1 MNFDGLKKSSLGG
14 LFSLVSVWA
23 QVLVIGLIAAS
34 LFLAGA
40 KLNGKRWAAKVAA
53 DDRARQ
59 AQTIRAQSD
68 AAVKTTENAM
78 QTAQIDTKNYKELQ
92 DANQI
97 ISGLRARINAL
108 RVREQNT
115 DRERHASVGT
125 GTGVGDGPAADG
137 AGNTGQARA
146 LCLDIGADALTA
158 AKQRDALREKVSV
171 DAQTIN
177 QTNEVKP

>member
-1 MNFDGLKKSSLGG
+1 MNLDGLKKSSLGG
-14 LFSLVSVWA
+14 LF
-23 QVLVIGLIAAS
+23 VLVPVWTQVFVVGLIAAS

-53 DDRARQ
+53 DDRERQ
-59 AQTIRAQSD
+59 AQVIRAQSD
-68 AAVKTTENAM
+68 AAVKTAENAM
-78 QTAQIDTKNYKELQ
+78 QTAQIDTKNYEELQ

-97 ISGLRARINAL
+97 INGLRARIDAL
-108 RVREQNT
+108 RVREQNA
-115 DRERHASVGT
+115 DRDRHAANRTS
-125 GTGVGDGPAADG
+125 TGVGDGPTTDG
-137 AGNTGQARA
+137 AGDTTETRA

-177 QTNEVKP
+177 QTNGVKP

>member
-1 MNFDGLKKSSLGG
+1 MVESSQKSSLFG
-14 LFSLVSVWA
+14 LMGVVPAWGQIA
-23 QVLVIGLIAAS
+23 VIGLIAAS

-59 AQTIRAQSD
+59 AQVIQAQSD
-68 AAVKTTENAM
+68 AMVKSAENAV
-78 QTAQIDTKNYKELQ
+78 QTGQIDTKNLKELR
-92 DANQI
+92 DAHQT
-97 ISGLRARINAL
+97 ISGLRARIDAL
-108 RVREQNT
+108 RVREQAT
-115 DRERHASVGT
+115 DHVGDTASGT
-125 GTGVGDGPAADG
+125 GSRVGDGSASDG
-137 AGNTGQARA
+137 AGDSAEARA

-177 QTNEVKP
+177 QTNGVKP

>member
-1 MNFDGLKKSSLGG
+1 MSLDGLKKSSLGELFG
-14 LFSLVSVWA
+14 LVPLWA

-53 DDRARQ
+53 DERARQ
-59 AQTIRAQSD
+59 SQVIRAQSD
-68 AAVKTTENAM
+68 AAVKTAENAV
-78 QTAQIDTKNYKELQ
+78 QTAQIDTKNHKELQ

-97 ISGLRARINAL
+97 ISGLRARIDAL
-108 RVREQNT
+108 RVREQNA
-115 DRERHASVGT
+115 DRERHAAGSAGAVM
-125 GTGVGDGPAADG
+125 GDGSATNG
-137 AGNTGQARA
+137 AGDTTEART

-177 QTNEVKP
+177 ETSGVKP

>member
-1 MNFDGLKKSSLGG
+1 MDVFKKSSLWAAFG
-14 LFSLVSVWA
+14 LIPSWG
-23 QVLVIGLIAAS
+23 QVAVIGLVALS

-59 AQTIRAQSD
+59 AQVIQAQSD
-68 AAVKTTENAM
+68 AMAKTAENTKL
-78 QTAQIDTKNYKELQ
+78 TAQVDAKNYKELQ

-97 ISGLRARINAL
+97 ISGLRARIDAL
-108 RVREQNT
+108 RVREQAVG
-115 DRERHASVGT
+115 RIRHTASGT
-125 GTGVGDGPAADG
+125 GSRVGDGSAPDG
-137 AGNTGQARA
+137 AGDSAEART

-171 DAQTIN
+171 DGQTIN
-177 QTNEVKP
+177 GGKP

>member
-1 MNFDGLKKSSLGG
+1 MGILKKSSLWAGLG
-14 LFSLVSVWA
+14 LFPAWGQIAVVGLVA
-23 QVLVIGLIAAS
+23 LS

-53 DDRARQ
+53 DDQARQ
-59 AQTIRAQSD
+59 AQVIRAQSD
-68 AAVKTTENAM
+68 AANKTAENAV
-78 QTAQIDTKNYKELQ
+78 QTGQIDAKNLKELQ

-97 ISGLRARINAL
+97 INGLRARIDAL
-108 RVREQNT
+108 RVREQT
-115 DRERHASVGT
+115 AGRVGHTASGT
-125 GTGVGDGPAADG
+125 GARMGDGFAPDG
-137 AGNTGQARA
+137 AGDSAEART

-177 QTNEVKP
+177 QTNGVKP

>member
-14 LFSLVSVWA
+14 LFGLVPAWA
-23 QVLVIGLIAAS
+23 QVLVVGLIAAS

-53 DDRARQ
+53 DDRERQ
-59 AQTIRAQSD
+59 AQVIRAQSD
-68 AAVKTTENAM
+68 AAIKTAENAV
-78 QTAQIDTKNYKELQ
+78 QTAQIDTKNYEELQ

-97 ISGLRARINAL
+97 ISGLRARIDAL
-108 RVREQNT
+108 RMREQNA
-115 DRERHASVGT
+115 DRESHAANRAGT
-125 GTGVGDGPAADG
+125 SVGDGSATDG
-137 AGNTGQARA
+137 AGDTGQARA

-177 QTNEVKP
+177 QISEVKP

>member
-1 MNFDGLKKSSLGG
+1 MVKSSHKSSFCG
-14 LFSLVSVWA
+14 LMGLVPAWA
-23 QVLVIGLIAAS
+23 QVAVIVLIAAS

-59 AQTIRAQSD
+59 TQVIQAQSD
-68 AAVKTTENAM
+68 AIGKTAENAV
-78 QTAQIDTKNYKELQ
+78 QTGQIDAKNLKELR
-92 DANQI
+92 DAHQT
-97 ISGLRARINAL
+97 ISGLRARIDAL
-108 RVREQNT
+108 RVREQNA
-115 DRERHASVGT
+115 DRIRRAAISV
-125 GTGVGDGPAADG
+125 GTGVGDGSAPDG
-137 AGNTGQARA
+137 AGDSAEART

-177 QTNEVKP
+177 QTNGVKP

>member
-1 MNFDGLKKSSLGG
+1 MSLDELKKSSLAG
-14 LFSLVSVWA
+14 LFGLVPLWA

-53 DDRARQ
+53 DDRERQ
-59 AQTIRAQSD
+59 AQVIRAQSD
-68 AAVKTTENAM
+68 AAVKTTENAV
-78 QTAQIDTKNYKELQ
+78 QTAQIDAKNYKELQ

-97 ISGLRARINAL
+97 ISGLRARIDAL
-108 RVREQNT
+108 RVREQNA
-115 DRERHASVGT
+115 DRERHAAGGT
-125 GTGVGDGPAADG
+125 GSGVDDGSATNSAGD
-137 AGNTGQARA
+137 TTETRA

-177 QTNEVKP
+177 ETSGVKP

>member
-1 MNFDGLKKSSLGG
+1 MVKSSHKSSFCG
-14 LFSLVSVWA
+14 LMGLVPAWA
-23 QVLVIGLIAAS
+23 QVAVIVLIAAS

-59 AQTIRAQSD
+59 TQVIQAQSD
-68 AAVKTTENAM
+68 AIGKTAENAV
-78 QTAQIDTKNYKELQ
+78 QTAQIDVKNLKELQ

-97 ISGLRARINAL
+97 ISGLRARIDAL
-108 RVREQNT
+108 RMREQNA
-115 DRERHASVGT
+115 DRESHAANRAGT
-125 GTGVGDGPAADG
+125 SVGDGSATDG
-137 AGNTGQARA
+137 AGDTGQARA

-171 DAQTIN
+171 DAQAIN
-177 QTNEVKP
+177 QISEVKP

>member
-14 LFSLVSVWA
+14 LFSLVPVWA

-53 DDRARQ
+53 DDRERQ
-59 AQTIRAQSD
+59 AQVIRAQSD
-68 AAVKTTENAM
+68 AAVQTTENAV

-97 ISGLRARINAL
+97 ISGLRARIDAL
-108 RVREQNT
+108 RVRKQNA
-115 DRERHASVGT
+115 DHERHAAGSAS
-125 GTGVGDGPAADG
+125 TGVGNGPATNG
-137 AGNTGQARA
+137 AGDTEQART

-177 QTNEVKP
+177 TNNGVQP

>member
-1 MNFDGLKKSSLGG
+1 MLELSKKSSLFGFLG
-14 LFSLVSVWA
+14 LVSAWWQIAVIA
-23 QVLVIGLIAAS
+23 LVAAS

-53 DDRARQ
+53 DDRERQ
-59 AQTIRAQSD
+59 AQVIRAQSD
-68 AAVKTTENAM
+68 AAIKTAENAV
-78 QTAQIDTKNYKELQ
+78 QTAQIDTKNYEELQ

-97 ISGLRARINAL
+97 ISGLRARIDAL
-108 RVREQNT
+108 RMREQNA
-115 DRERHASVGT
+115 DRESHAANRAGT
-125 GTGVGDGPAADG
+125 SVGDGSATDG
-137 AGNTGQARA
+137 AGDTGQARA

-177 QTNEVKP
+177 QISEVKP

>member
-1 MNFDGLKKSSLGG
+1 MSLDGLKKSSLGG
-14 LFSLVSVWA
+14 LFSLVPVWS

-53 DDRARQ
+53 DDRERQ
-59 AQTIRAQSD
+59 AQVIRAQSN
-68 AAVKTTENAM
+68 AAVKTTENVV
-78 QTAQIDTKNYKELQ
+78 QTAQIDAKNYKELQ

-97 ISGLRARINAL
+97 ISGLRARIDAL
-108 RVREQNT
+108 RVREQNA
-115 DRERHASVGT
+115 DRERHAANRA
-125 GTGVGDGPAADG
+125 GTGVGDGPSTDG
-137 AGNTGQARA
+137 AGDTTEART

>member
-1 MNFDGLKKSSLGG
+1 MVKSSHKSSFCG
-14 LFSLVSVWA
+14 LMGLVPAWA
-23 QVLVIGLIAAS
+23 QVAVIVLIAAS

-59 AQTIRAQSD
+59 TQVIQAQSD
-68 AAVKTTENAM
+68 AIGKTAENAV
-78 QTAQIDTKNYKELQ
+78 QTAQIDVKNLKELQ

-97 ISGLRARINAL
+97 INGLRARIDTL
-108 RVREQNT
+108 RVREQAA
-115 DRERHASVGT
+115 DRIRHAAT
-125 GTGVGDGPAADG
+125 GTGSRVGDGSAPDG
-137 AGNTGQARA
+137 AGDTGQART

-158 AKQRDALREKVSV
+158 VKQRDALREKVSV

-177 QTNEVKP
+177 QTDGVKP

>member
-1 MNFDGLKKSSLGG
+1 MVKSSHKSSFCG
-14 LFSLVSVWA
+14 LMGLVPAWA
-23 QVLVIGLIAAS
+23 QVAVIVLIAAS

-59 AQTIRAQSD
+59 AQVIQAQSD
-68 AAVKTTENAM
+68 AMVKSAENAV
-78 QTAQIDTKNYKELQ
+78 QTGQIDTKNLKELQ

-97 ISGLRARINAL
+97 ISGLRARIDAL
-108 RVREQNT
+108 RVREQAAGHV
-115 DRERHASVGT
+115 RHTTSGT
-125 GTGVGDGPAADG
+125 GARVGDGSASDG
-137 AGNTGQARA
+137 AGDSAEART

-177 QTNEVKP
+177 QTNGVKP

>member
-1 MNFDGLKKSSLGG
+1 MVKSSHKSSFCG
-14 LFSLVSVWA
+14 LMGLVPAWA
-23 QVLVIGLIAAS
+23 QVAVIVLIAAS

-59 AQTIRAQSD
+59 AQVIQAQSD
-68 AAVKTTENAM
+68 AMVKTAENAV
-78 QTAQIDTKNYKELQ
+78 QTAQIDVKNLKELQ

-97 ISGLRARINAL
+97 ISGLRARIDAL
-108 RVREQNT
+108 RVREQNA
-115 DRERHASVGT
+115 DRERHAANRA
-125 GTGVGDGPAADG
+125 GTGVGDGSATNS
-137 AGNTGQARA
+137 AGDTTEART

-158 AKQRDALREKVSV
+158 AKQRDVLREKVSV

-177 QTNEVKP
+177 SNNGVQP